1 MQKGRLVGIPLDLAG
16 WEFETEIP
24 KEKKYVCLAFP
35 HTSNWDGVLLV
46 SITQRIGLT
55 LRWMIKKEWVR
66 GPMGVLLRR
75 VGAVPIDRSGAH
87 NVVKEMIELFEQSD
101 ELVLGIPPEGTRKR
115 SDYWKSGFYHIAL
128 GAKVPVVPGY
138 LDYKRKR
145 AGLGPAIHLTGDV
158 KADMDR
164 IRAFY
169 DQLGAEGRFP
179 DHVGPI
185 RLKEES
191 PAKEKR

>member
-1 MQKGRLVGIPLDLAG
+1 MHKGSLLALPLDLAG

-35 HTSNWDGVLLV
+35 HTSNWDGLLLV
-46 SITQRIGLT
+46 AITRRIGLE
-55 LRWMIKKEWVR
+55 LRWMIKREWVR

-75 VGAVPIDRSGAH
+75 LGAVPIDRSGAH
-87 NVVKEMIELFEQSD
+87 HVVKDMIDLFAAHD

-115 SDYWKSGFYHIAL
+115 ADYWKSGFYHIAL

-138 LDYKRKR
+138 LDYRRKR

-158 KADMDR
+158 HADMEK

-169 DQLGAEGRFP
+169 ETVGAQGRFP
-179 DHVGPI
+179 DHVGPM
-185 RLKEES
+185 RLKDEE
-191 PAKEKR
+191 ATGAR